1 LVTTA
6 GVKQA
11 VGLTL
16 SNEQIR
22 YSGEQYPHPNVDV
35 LLRTWQDYEPEEPF
49 DGIISL
55 GAFEHFAKFDED
67 KVQAYREFFRKCHDF
82 LKPGGR

>member
-1 LVTTA
+1 RARGAARVLDIGCGWWALLDRLVTTA

-16 SNEQIR
+16 SNAQIR
-22 YSGEQYPHPNVDV
+22 YIGEQYPHPNVDV
-35 LLRTWQDYEPEEPF
+35 LLRNCQDYEPEEPF

-55 GAFEHFAKFDED
+55 GAFEH
-67 KVQAYREFFRKCHDF
+67 
-82 LKPGGR
+82 